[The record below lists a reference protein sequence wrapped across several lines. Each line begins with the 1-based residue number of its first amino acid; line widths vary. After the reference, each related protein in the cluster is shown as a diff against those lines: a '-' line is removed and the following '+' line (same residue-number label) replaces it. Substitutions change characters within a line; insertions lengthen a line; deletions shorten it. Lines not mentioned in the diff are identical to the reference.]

1 MMKRDYLKPATR
13 VVLLNT
19 RVQLLT
25 NSPTTTV
32 TTNRNNAG
40 LNEVI
45 SAGSGTARARSF
57 DAWGDEEEEE

>member
-1 MMKRDYLKPATR
+1 MKKNYQKPATR

-25 NSPTTTV
+25 NSNTV
-32 TTNRNNAG
+32 KSNSNNAG

-45 SAGSGTARARSF
+45 SGGNGTARARSF
-57 DAWGDEEEEE
+57 DAWGDDDEE

>member
-1 MMKRDYLKPATR
+1 MKPATR

-25 NSPTTTV
+25 STTTTV

-57 DAWGDEEEEE
+57 DAWGDDDEE

>member
-19 RVQLLT
+19 RVQLLS
-25 NSPTTTV
+25 NSPATV
-32 TTNRNNAG
+32 TTNSNNAG

-45 SAGSGTARARSF
+45 SGGSGTARARSF
-57 DAWGDEEEEE
+57 DAWGDDDEE

>member
-25 NSPTTTV
+25 STTTTV

-57 DAWGDEEEEE
+57 DAWGDEDEE

>member
-1 MMKRDYLKPATR
+1 MKRDYLKPATR

-25 NSPTTTV
+25 STTTTV

-45 SAGSGTARARSF
+45 SGGSGTARARSF
-57 DAWGDEEEEE
+57 DAWGDDDEE

>member
-19 RVQLLT
+19 RVQLLSST
-25 NSPTTTV
+25 TTTV

>member
-1 MMKRDYLKPATR
+1 MKRDYLKPATR

-25 NSPTTTV
+25 STTTTV
-32 TTNRNNAG
+32 TTNSNNAG

-57 DAWGDEEEEE
+57 DAWGDEDEE

>member
-13 VVLLNT
+13 VVLLNA

-25 NSPTTTV
+25 STTTTV

>member
-1 MMKRDYLKPATR
+1 MKRDYLKPATR

-25 NSPTTTV
+25 NSPATTV
-32 TTNRNNAG
+32 KSNSNNVG

-45 SAGSGTARARSF
+45 SGGSGTARARSF
-57 DAWGDEEEEE
+57 GAWGDDDEE